1 MNDLYRSL
9 RNRRPP
15 MVVRIQRKRHVTG
28 PMAQPQAQRF
38 ELDNPTSD
46 DAQA

>member
-1 MNDLYRSL
+1 MNDLYRTL

-28 PMAQPQAQRF
+28 PTAQPQKQQL
-38 ELDNPTSD
+38 EINSPSVED
-46 DAQA
+46 QA

>member
-1 MNDLYRSL
+1 MNDLYRTL

-28 PMAQPQAQRF
+28 PMAQPQ
-38 ELDNPTSD
+38 LSWTDLKPTSD
-46 DAQA
+46 EQGA

>member
-1 MNDLYRSL
+1 MNDLCRTL

-28 PMAQPQAQRF
+28 PMVQPSGQRPAPPQD
-38 ELDNPTSD
+38 EDE
-46 DAQA
+46 A

>member
-1 MNDLYRSL
+1 MNDLYRTL

-15 MVVRIQRKRHVTG
+15 MVVKIQRKRHVTG
-28 PMAQPQAQRF
+28 PMAQPQKADGERA
-38 ELDNPTSD
+38 P